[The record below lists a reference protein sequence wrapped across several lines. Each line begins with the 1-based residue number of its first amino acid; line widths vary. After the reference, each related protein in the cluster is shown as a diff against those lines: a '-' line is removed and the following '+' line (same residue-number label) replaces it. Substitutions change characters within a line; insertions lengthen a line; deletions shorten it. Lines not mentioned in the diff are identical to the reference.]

1 MMSVSEFLI
10 LFSFI
15 IPMQVIFIYN
25 YGNMTNQKVKKD
37 IKYIFIILITSL
49 FIFLNNYY
57 NLLSLRAYVGIL
69 LNIIT
74 AILMYKNSF
83 GLTLF
88 YSIIHA
94 VVSLIV
100 ELILSIFLMFYVE
113 NIEIFNTMLI
123 AKIIFSLILGFITLI
138 IFSNIK
144 IQKFINK
151 IKQIIFNK
159 KNLVIMTIIL
169 LIFLD
174 ILIIVRAT
182 EVKNIYVIFLTINSI
197 IFMIIT
203 IRIIINDRYNMIVLN
218 NQSNSIKENIKAY
231 SKTIDDCRE
240 LKHNLRNDLLTIKS
254 GLNKDSQDQINEIIT
269 KYNNNYEWIN
279 KIDEI
284 PEGLQGLIYL
294 KQKESEKKNIKLYVN
309 TIKNIKINNKD
320 YIDLCSVLGILIDN
334 AIYASK
340 NTKSKVIEINF
351 KEIGKD
357 LNIKIS
363 NNYNNDIDVNK
374 IGNKN
379 YSTKEYKSGLGLN
392 FIKKINNSN
401 IKVNFKIVNN
411 LFITDIL
418 YSMKK

>member
-151 IKQIIFNK
+151 IKKIIFNK